1 MILLYTG
8 NQRIASDIA
17 KNYIYKLRNTKKN
30 TIFKILECV
39 KECKKILKSKKINE
53 FGKLMHESWLFKKE
67 LSNLISN
74 TAIDEMYYNG
84 IKAGA
89 LGGKILGAGGGG
101 FMLFYVEKDKQK
113 FFLRKMNKFLKI
125 DFKFSDQ
132 GSEIV
137 YNDEF

>member
-1 MILLYTG
+1 
-8 NQRIASDIA
+8 
-17 KNYIYKLRNTKKN
+17 
-30 TIFKILECV
+30 
-39 KECKKILKSKKINE
+39 
-53 FGKLMHESWLFKKE
+53 
-67 LSNLISN
+67 
-74 TAIDEMYYNG
+74 MYYNG

-132 GSEIV
+132 GSAIV